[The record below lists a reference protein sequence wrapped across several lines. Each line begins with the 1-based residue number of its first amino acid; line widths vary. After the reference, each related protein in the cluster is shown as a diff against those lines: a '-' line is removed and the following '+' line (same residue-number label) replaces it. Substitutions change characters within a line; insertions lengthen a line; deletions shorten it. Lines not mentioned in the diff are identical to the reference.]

1 MGIID
6 GFAFSV
12 VLAVNRGP
20 LFGDHA
26 RGKPEPVAEKMGC
39 NRMQIERTVRLA
51 AVQKNSNTSDS
62 DVRHSQGKQHN
73 LPPGPIKVAM
83 G

>member
-1 MGIID
+1 MGVIH
-6 GFAFSV
+6 GFAFGV
-12 VLAVNRGP
+12 VLAVNGGP
-20 LFGDHA
+20 LFSDHA
-26 RGKPEPVAEKMGC
+26 SGKPEPETEKMGC
-39 NRMQIERTVRLA
+39 NRMQIQRTVCLA
-51 AVQKNSNTSDS
+51 AVQKNSDASDS

>member
-1 MGIID
+1 MGIIN

-12 VLAVNRGP
+12 VLAVNGGP
-20 LFGDHA
+20 LFGNHT
-26 RGKPEPVAEKMGC
+26 RGKPEPEAEKMGC
-39 NRMQIERTVRLA
+39 NWMQIERTVRLA
-51 AVQKNSNTSDS
+51 AVQKNSNASNG

-73 LPPGPIKVAM
+73 LPPSPIEVAV